1 MKPKKKKNIGSGRK
15 MKCTD
20 LSAVPEVFD
29 ESIVEDSK
37 RSKKEGLNVLIAEDT
52 YVHMALLGY
61 ILSSEIPA
69 EKLDIKLT
77 NDGGQ
82 TFTVLMESI
91 TNHCLM
97 KESCGSGSSSSF
109 DLLILDF
116 SMPVM
121 DGLKIAKIF
130 RMACQINEITPPP
143 MILLTSYDK
152 DYFDPIEFI
161 GNAIIYMKKPVNVD
175 ELKETF

>member
-1 MKPKKKKNIGSGRK
+1 

-91 TNHCLM
+91 TNHC
-97 KESCGSGSSSSF
+97 
-109 DLLILDF
+109 
-116 SMPVM
+116 
-121 DGLKIAKIF
+121 
-130 RMACQINEITPPP
+130 
-143 MILLTSYDK
+143 
-152 DYFDPIEFI
+152 
-161 GNAIIYMKKPVNVD
+161 
-175 ELKETF
+175 